1 MSFIEIIRSVLLNL
15 KANKFR
21 VFLTSLGIIIGS
33 FTIIMVVGIAKG
45 SEKAVSDQF
54 KRLSVETIIVK
65 KGKNY
70 KGSKEL
76 TLDKALKM
84 TELPYVRE
92 VGAIL
97 STTVGVSYATVT
109 ESMNVSG
116 INESYQYMS
125 HMNIEEGE
133 YVSDKDGITR
143 DKVVVLG
150 NNIASILFKEEV
162 KDAVG
167 KQITIKGRK
176 YKVKGILQRM
186 GDTGTGAMSVDDGVF
201 IPYAVAQKYV
211 AGKKPNPTVIV
222 QAADINTVAPA
233 IAEIN
238 KYIKSI
244 TGVDE
249 SYTVTDAGN
258 RLTSAQETARTM
270 SALLIAVATIV
281 LIVGGIGIMNV
292 LLVSVKERTREIGIL
307 KSIGA
312 KRSDILLEFLLE
324 AIVISIGGGIIG
336 STLGYSVM
344 PLMKYANLKVVASI
358 EGILLGLLF
367 SVITGTF
374 FGYYPAMKASK
385 LKPIDAL
392 NHE

>member
-1 MSFIEIIRSVLLNL
+1 VSFIEIIRSVLLNL
-15 KANKFR
+15 RANKFR

-54 KRLSVETIIVK
+54 KRLSVETIIIK

-84 TELPYVRE
+84 TELSNVRE

-97 STTVGVSYATVT
+97 STATGVSFGAATENMT
-109 ESMNVSG
+109 VSG
-116 INESYQYMS
+116 ITESYHYMS

-133 YVSDKDGITR
+133 YISDKDGLKR
-143 DKVVVLG
+143 EKVVVLG
-150 NNIASILFKEEV
+150 NNIAATLFKEDINE
-162 KDAVG
+162 AVG

-176 YKVKGILQRM
+176 YRVKGILKRM
-186 GDTGTGAMSVDDGVF
+186 GDAGTGAMSVDDGVF
-201 IPYAVAQKYV
+201 IPYAVAQKYI

-222 QAADINTVAPA
+222 QAMDINTVAPA
-233 IAEIN
+233 IEEIT
-238 KYIKSI
+238 KYIKGV

-249 SYTVTDAGN
+249 AYTVTDAGN
-258 RLTSAQETARTM
+258 RLTSAKETARTM

-312 KRSDILLEFLLE
+312 RRSDILLEFLLE
-324 AIVISIGGGIIG
+324 AIVISIGGGLIG
-336 STLGYSVM
+336 SVLGFSAM
-344 PLMKYANLKVVASI
+344 PIMRYANLQVIASI

-374 FGYYPAMKASK
+374 FGYYPALKASK

>member
-1 MSFIEIIRSVLLNL
+1 M
-15 KANKFR
+15 
-21 VFLTSLGIIIGS
+21 TSLGIIIGS

-54 KRLSVETIIVK
+54 KRLSVETIIIK

-84 TELPYVRE
+84 TELTNVRE

-97 STTVGVSYATVT
+97 STATGVSFGAATENMT
-109 ESMNVSG
+109 VSG
-116 INESYQYMS
+116 ITESYHYMS

-133 YVSDKDGITR
+133 YISDKDGLKR
-143 DKVVVLG
+143 EKVVVLG
-150 NNIASILFKEEV
+150 NNIAATLFKEDINE
-162 KDAVG
+162 AVG

-176 YKVKGILQRM
+176 YRVKGILKRM
-186 GDTGTGAMSVDDGVF
+186 GDAGTGAMSVDDGVF
-201 IPYAVAQKYV
+201 IPYAVAQKYI

-222 QAADINTVAPA
+222 QAMDINTVAPA
-233 IAEIN
+233 IEEIT
-238 KYIKSI
+238 KYIKGV

-249 SYTVTDAGN
+249 AYTVTDAGN
-258 RLTSAQETARTM
+258 RLTSAKETARTM

-312 KRSDILLEFLLE
+312 RRSDILLEFLLE
-324 AIVISIGGGIIG
+324 AIVISIGGGLIG
-336 STLGYSVM
+336 SVLGFSAM
-344 PLMKYANLKVVASI
+344 PIMRYANLQVVASI

-374 FGYYPAMKASK
+374 FGYYPALKASK